1 MITIDN
7 NILVVLG
14 TSILALVFAVIS
26 ALLVLKS
33 DKGNP
38 KMIEIAK
45 AIQEGASAYL
55 KRQYK
60 IVFILVIILAV
71 VFGFVFN
78 LATAISFVVGA
89 ILSALAGFLGMSI
102 AVRANVRTAQAASKG
117 LKDALMLSYRG
128 GAVTGFSVAG
138 LALLGSV
145 LLYIVYGD
153 PKLIL
158 GFTFGASLI
167 SLFARVGG
175 GIYTKG
181 ADVGADLVGKLEAG
195 IPEDDPRNPAVIAD
209 NVGDNV
215 GDCAG
220 MAADLFE
227 SYVVTALA
235 AMILGLGIA
244 GLTGAS
250 GVLYPLL
257 MGGVAIIASIIG
269 TFFVRTNNEKKIW
282 AVLNRSVIVTAI
294 ISAVAFYF
302 LTTYMF
308 ADLKFFYAALTGLV
322 TTVLIS
328 QITEYYTGRDRK
340 PVREIAEASKT
351 GAATNLIRGLSTG
364 MMSTLLPVIVIVA
377 AIYISFYFGGVY
389 GIAIAAMA
397 MLSLTAVV
405 VSVDSFGPITDNAGG
420 IAEMSKLP
428 EKVRNVTDALDAVGN
443 TTKAVTKGVAIGSA
457 ALAALSL
464 FAAYAAEVGLTSI
477 DIMKPSVV
485 IGLFIGGML
494 PFLFSALTMG
504 AVGRSAFSIVTE
516 VRRQF
521 KEIKG
526 IMKGTAKPDYAKCVS
541 IVTAAAQKEL
551 LLPGLIAIIS
561 PLIVGFV
568 LGPEA
573 LGGLLGGSIVTG
585 LLLAITMTTG
595 GAAWD
600 NAKKYIEIGNFGG
613 KGSDAH
619 KAAVVGDTVGDP
631 FKDTSGP
638 ALNPLIKVLN
648 TISILFA
655 ALMVGHTLLPA
666 IV

>member
-1 MITIDN
+1 MIEITN
-7 NILVVLG
+7 NVLIVLG
-14 TSILALVFAVIS
+14 TAILALLFAVFS
-26 ALLVLKS
+26 AARVLKKDQGS
-33 DKGNP
+33 E
-38 KMIEIAK
+38 KMKEIAK
-45 AIQEGASAYL
+45 AIQQGASAYL

-60 IVFILVIILAV
+60 IVFIIVIILTV
-71 VFGFVFN
+71 LFGFIFN
-78 LATAISFVVGA
+78 LATAVSFILGA
-89 ILSALAGFLGMSI
+89 VLSALAGYLGMHIS
-102 AVRANVRTAQAASKG
+102 VRANVRTAKAASKG
-117 LKDALMLSYRG
+117 LKDALSLSFAG
-128 GAVTGFSVAG
+128 GSVTGFSVVG
-138 LALLGSV
+138 LALLGSIV
-145 LLYIVYGD
+145 LYIVYGD

-181 ADVGADLVGKLEAG
+181 ADVGADLVGKVEAG

-227 SYVVTALA
+227 SYVVTVIA
-235 AMILGLGIA
+235 AMILGIGI
-244 GLTGAS
+244 TN
-250 GVLYPLL
+250 GVIYPLL

-269 TFFVRTNNEKKIW
+269 VFFVRTSNKEKIW
-282 AVLNRSVIVTAI
+282 SALNRSILVTAVL
-294 ISAVAFYF
+294 SAVAFYF
-302 LTTYMF
+302 LTTYLF
-308 ADLKFFYAALTGLV
+308 GNLNLFFAALAGLV

-328 QITEYYTGRDRK
+328 LITEHYTGMNG
-340 PVREIAEASKT
+340 PVKAIAEASKT
-351 GAATNLIRGLSTG
+351 GAGTNLIRGLATG
-364 MMSTLLPVIVIVA
+364 MESTLLPVIVIIV
-377 AIYISFYFGGVY
+377 AIYISFFFGGFY

-420 IAEMSKLP
+420 IAEMAGLP
-428 EKVRNVTDALDAVGN
+428 EDVRDVTDALDAVGN

-464 FAAYAAEVGLTSI
+464 FAAYAGEVGLTAINILS
-477 DIMKPSVV
+477 PSVA

-494 PFLFSALTMG
+494 PFLFASLTMK
-504 AVGRSAFSIVTE
+504 AVGKSAFSVVNE

-521 KEIKG
+521 KEIPG
-526 IMKGTAKPDYAKCVS
+526 IMKGKAKPDYGKCVD

-551 LLPGLIAIIS
+551 ILPGIIAVVS
-561 PLIVGFV
+561 PLVVGFV
-568 LGPEA
+568 LGPAA
-573 LGGLLGGSIVTG
+573 LGGLLGGSIITG

-600 NAKKYIEIGNFGG
+600 NAKKYIERGNLGG

-619 KAAVVGDTVGDP
+619 KAAVVGDVVGDP
-631 FKDTSGP
+631 FKDTAGP

-648 TISILFA
+648 TVSIIFA
-655 ALMVGHTLLPA
+655 ALIAAHALLP
-666 IV
+666 VL

>member
-1 MITIDN
+1 MIEITN
-7 NILVVLG
+7 NVLIVLG
-14 TSILALVFAVIS
+14 TAILALLFAVFS
-26 ALLVLKS
+26 AARVLKKDQGS
-33 DKGNP
+33 E
-38 KMIEIAK
+38 KMKEIAK
-45 AIQEGASAYL
+45 AIQQGASAYL

-60 IVFILVIILAV
+60 IVFIIVIILTV
-71 VFGFVFN
+71 LFGFIFN
-78 LATAISFVVGA
+78 LATAVSFILGA
-89 ILSALAGFLGMSI
+89 VLSALAGYLGMHIS
-102 AVRANVRTAQAASKG
+102 VRANVRTAKAASKG
-117 LKDALMLSYRG
+117 LKDALSLSFAG
-128 GAVTGFSVAG
+128 GSVTGFSVVG
-138 LALLGSV
+138 LALLGSIV
-145 LLYIVYGD
+145 LYIVYGD

-181 ADVGADLVGKLEAG
+181 ADVGADLVGKVEAG

-227 SYVVTALA
+227 SYVVTVIA
-235 AMILGLGIA
+235 AMILGIGI
-244 GLTGAS
+244 TN
-250 GVLYPLL
+250 GVIYPLL

-269 TFFVRTNNEKKIW
+269 VFFVRTSNKEKIW
-282 AVLNRSVIVTAI
+282 SALNRSILVTAVL
-294 ISAVAFYF
+294 SAVAFYF
-302 LTTYMF
+302 LTTYLF
-308 ADLKFFYAALTGLV
+308 GNLNLFFAALAGLV

-328 QITEYYTGRDRK
+328 LITEHYTGMNG
-340 PVREIAEASKT
+340 PVKAIAEASKT
-351 GAATNLIRGLSTG
+351 GAGTNLIRGLATG
-364 MMSTLLPVIVIVA
+364 MESTLLPVIVIIV
-377 AIYISFYFGGVY
+377 AIYISFFFGGFY

-420 IAEMSKLP
+420 IAEMAGLP
-428 EKVRNVTDALDAVGN
+428 EDVRDVTDALDAVGN

-464 FAAYAAEVGLTSI
+464 FAAYAGEVGLTAINILS
-477 DIMKPSVV
+477 PSVA

-494 PFLFSALTMG
+494 PFLFASLTMK
-504 AVGRSAFSIVTE
+504 AVGKSAFSVVNE

-521 KEIKG
+521 KEIPG
-526 IMKGTAKPDYAKCVS
+526 IMKGKAKPDYGKCVD

-551 LLPGLIAIIS
+551 ILPGILAVVS
-561 PLIVGFV
+561 PLVVGFV
-568 LGPEA
+568 LGPAA
-573 LGGLLGGSIVTG
+573 LGGLLGGSIITG

-600 NAKKYIEIGNFGG
+600 NAKKYIERGNLGG

-619 KAAVVGDTVGDP
+619 KAAVVGDVVGDP
-631 FKDTSGP
+631 FKDTAGP

-648 TISILFA
+648 TVSIIFA
-655 ALMVGHTLLPA
+655 ALIAAHALLP
-666 IV
+666 VL

>member
-1 MITIDN
+1 MVVIDN
-7 NILVVLG
+7 NILIVLG
-14 TSILALVFAVIS
+14 TSILALVFAAIS
-26 ALLVLKS
+26 ALSVLKS
-33 DKGNP
+33 DKGTP
-38 KMIEIAK
+38 KMLEIAK

-60 IVFILVIILAV
+60 IVFVIVIVLAV
-71 VFGFVFN
+71 VFGLVFG
-78 LATAISFVVGA
+78 LATAISFVFGA
-89 ILSALAGFLGMSI
+89 ILSAVAGFLGMNIS
-102 AVRANVRTAQAASKG
+102 VRANVRTAQAASKG
-117 LKDALMLSYRG
+117 LKSALTLSYRG

-153 PKLIL
+153 PKLII

-181 ADVGADLVGKLEAG
+181 ADVGADLVGKVEAG

-235 AMILGLGIA
+235 AMILGLS
-244 GLTGAS
+244 LGAS

-269 TFFVRTNNEKKIW
+269 TFFVRTNNENKIW
-282 AVLNRSVIVTAI
+282 SVLNRSVIVTAI

-302 LTTYMF
+302 LTTSLF
-308 ADLKFFYAALTGLV
+308 SDLKLFYAALTGLV
-322 TTVLIS
+322 TTVLIG
-328 QITEYYTGRDRK
+328 QITEYYTGRDRR
-340 PVREIAEASKT
+340 PVKEIAEASKT

-377 AIYISFYFGGVY
+377 AIYLSFYFGGVY

-397 MLSLTAVV
+397 MLSLTAVI

-420 IAEMSKLP
+420 IAEMSNLP
-428 EKVRNVTDALDAVGN
+428 EKVRKVTDALDAVGN

-464 FAAYAAEVGLTSI
+464 FAAYSAEVGLTSI
-477 DIMKPSVV
+477 DMMKPTVV

-526 IMKGTAKPDYAKCVS
+526 IMKGTAKPDYAKCVE

-551 LLPGLIAIIS
+551 LLPGLIAIVA
-561 PLIVGFV
+561 PLLVGFV
-568 LGPEA
+568 LGVEA

-600 NAKKYIEIGNFGG
+600 NAKKYIEVGNLGG

-648 TISILFA
+648 TVAILFA
-655 ALMVGHTLLPA
+655 TLIAAYTLLPV
-666 IV
+666 I